1 MPIHVRSLIFSGK
14 SCDVLMR
21 GSSFIKYCLLYKKR
35 SQDATKSSLLLY
47 LESTR
52 CTCFVVEGTE
62 MKIPRCEKKSFNI
75 FQHT

>member
-1 MPIHVRSLIFSGK
+1 MPIHVRSLIFLRK

-21 GSSFIKYCLLYKKR
+21 GDSFIKYGLLCKKR

-62 MKIPRCEKKSFNI
+62 MKIPKSKKND
-75 FQHT
+75 